1 MGKGSVRSDGSLRHS
16 SKVIDTRIGF
26 TMLALAP
33 MNESYLPV
41 QVA

>member
-1 MGKGSVRSDGSLRHS
+1 MGKGSVRSDGSLRRS

-26 TMLALAP
+26 AMLALAP
-33 MNESYLPV
+33 MSESYLPV